1 MALLRIENL
10 TKAYGGL
17 VAVDGANFTIHEGQ
31 IKALIG
37 PNGAGKT
44 TIFNLITGVDRPNSG
59 KIFFKEQ
66 SVGGLK
72 PHQIAR
78 LGISRT
84 FQNIQLF
91 GEMTVLENVMVG
103 RHPRTRADFLAS
115 GFRLPLVRKEEK
127 AICDDS
133 LDLLK
138 FIGLASRATSSAKD
152 LSHAERRLLEIA
164 RALAT
169 EPEIVLLDEPAAGL
183 SDRSTEELGE
193 LIYRIRDKG
202 ITVFLVEHNMG
213 LVMEISD
220 EVVVLDYGKK
230 IAEGPP
236 LLIQEDEQ
244 VIEAYLGKEIEHA

>member
-1 MALLRIENL
+1 MALLKIEKL
-10 TKAYGGL
+10 TKIYGGL
-17 VAVDGANFTIHEGQ
+17 VAVDKVNFAIYDGQ

-44 TIFNLITGVDRPNSG
+44 TIFNLITGVDGADSG
-59 KIFFKEQ
+59 NMTFKDRKLNR
-66 SVGGLK
+66 LK

-91 GEMTVLENVMVG
+91 GEMSVLENVMVG
-103 RHPRTRADFLAS
+103 RHPRTKGGLIAS
-115 GFRLPLVRKEEK
+115 SVRLPIVAKEES
-127 AICDDS
+127 AIFEDS
-133 LDLLK
+133 VEIVK
-138 FIGLASRATSSAKD
+138 FIGLLRRANAQAKS
-152 LSHAERRLLEIA
+152 LSHGDRRLLEIA

-169 EPEIVLLDEPAAGL
+169 EPELILLDEPAAGL
-183 SDRSTEELGE
+183 NDQGTEELSN
-193 LIYRIRDKG
+193 LIYKIRDKG

-213 LVMEISD
+213 LVMDVSD
-220 EVVVLDYGKK
+220 EVVVLDHGRK

-244 VIEAYLGKEIEHA
+244 VIEAYLGKEI

>member
-1 MALLRIENL
+1 MALLRIEKL

-17 VAVDGANFTIHEGQ
+17 VAVDSVDFKIYEGQ

-44 TIFNLITGVDRPNSG
+44 TIFNLITGMEKPDDG
-59 KIFFKEQ
+59 EAFFNEQ
-66 SVGGLK
+66 GITGLK

-103 RHPRTRADFLAS
+103 RHPRTKGEFFAS
-115 GFRLPLVRKEEK
+115 AFRLPPVGREEK
-127 AICDDS
+127 AIAEDS
-133 LDLLK
+133 FELAK
-138 FIGLASRATSSAKD
+138 FIGIVSKAQTLAKN
-152 LSHAERRLLEIA
+152 LSHGERRLLEIA

-169 EPEIVLLDEPAAGL
+169 EPEIILLDEPAAGL
-183 SDRSTEELGE
+183 NDRETGELGE

-220 EVVVLDYGKK
+220 EVVVLDHGKK

>member
-1 MALLRIENL
+1 MSLLRIEKL
-10 TKAYGGL
+10 KKIFGGL
-17 VAVDGANFTIHEGQ
+17 VAVDEVNFAIYEGQ

-59 KIFFKEQ
+59 NVFFKEH
-66 SVGGLK
+66 SLGGLK
-72 PHQIAR
+72 IHRIAQ

-103 RHPRTRADFLAS
+103 RHSRTRGDMFAS
-115 GFRLPLVRKEEK
+115 AFRLPPVGKEEK
-127 AICDDS
+127 TIREDAYEIIRFLS
-133 LDLLK
+133 LTSRTNE
-138 FIGLASRATSSAKD
+138 LARN
-152 LSHAERRLLEIA
+152 LSHGERRLLEIA

-169 EPEIVLLDEPAAGL
+169 EPEIILLDEPAAGL
-183 SDRSTEELGE
+183 NDRGTEELGE
-193 LIYRIRDKG
+193 LIYKIRDKG

-220 EVVVLDYGKK
+220 EVVVIDHGKK

-244 VIEAYLGKEIEHA
+244 VIEAYLGKEIEDA